1 MLHQSDQDSSSRCFA
16 FPGNLCCLYCLSGC
30 VSQMIWKSVVSSQ
43 TRVGS
48 IETTGRVSQS
58 LQVLDL
64 DLLLRN
70 VELNGGHVDIFV
82 DKFIANL

>member
-1 MLHQSDQDSSSRCFA
+1 MLYLLPVR
-16 FPGNLCCLYCLSGC
+16 LC
-30 VSQMIWKSVVSSQ
+30 VSDDMEVSSQ

-48 IETTGRVSQS
+48 IETIGRVSQS

-82 DKFIANL
+82 DRFIANLWPTEENYTSIDPR

>member
-1 MLHQSDQDSSSRCFA
+1 MEVR
-16 FPGNLCCLYCLSGC
+16 
-30 VSQMIWKSVVSSQ
+30 SQ

-48 IETTGRVSQS
+48 IETTGRVSQF

-70 VELNGGHVDIFV
+70 VELNGGHVDIFL
-82 DKFIANL
+82 DRFIANLWPTEEKNWSAQFRLADHVTW

>member
-1 MLHQSDQDSSSRCFA
+1 M
-16 FPGNLCCLYCLSGC
+16 
-30 VSQMIWKSVVSSQ
+30 
-43 TRVGS
+43 GS

-70 VELNGGHVDIFV
+70 VELNGGHVDR
-82 DKFIANL
+82 FIANL

>member
-1 MLHQSDQDSSSRCFA
+1 MFSFSWPLV
-16 FPGNLCCLYCLSGC
+16 LSLLTIRLC
-30 VSQMIWKSVVSSQ
+30 VSDDMEVSSQ

-70 VELNGGHVDIFV
+70 VELNGGHVDIFL
-82 DKFIANL
+82 DRFIANL

>member
-1 MLHQSDQDSSSRCFA
+1 ME
-16 FPGNLCCLYCLSGC
+16 
-30 VSQMIWKSVVSSQ
+30 VSKK

-48 IETTGRVSQS
+48 IETTGHVSQS

-70 VELNGGHVDIFV
+70 VELNEGHVDIFV
-82 DKFIANL
+82 DTFIANL